1 MNDKL
6 KLKLRSSVLKLSEL
20 TNIMDQL
27 QTSLAEKKLEFREV
41 LGAQKALAD
50 LFLEGEMSLQEAWD
64 SNHNNLRT
72 EDD

>member
-1 MNDKL
+1 
-6 KLKLRSSVLKLSEL
+6 
-20 TNIMDQL
+20 MDQL